1 VPLSVRSPTL
11 VTFTDLNKRIGT
23 SNIFVTVVFGGYRR
37 GMGPSSATDPY
48 RDDGPTRE
56 AIQRIANKWT
66 VHVIKALEH
75 GPRRF
80 LDLRTAVGA
89 SSQVLTRC
97 LRELERDGLVARQ
110 VFAEVPVR
118 VEYSL
123 TELGQTICDPV
134 HAIRDWAEKHAG
146 ELRAA
151 RQRYDRPE
159 APRGGSSPD

>member
-1 VPLSVRSPTL
+1 
-11 VTFTDLNKRIGT
+11 
-23 SNIFVTVVFGGYRR
+23 
-37 GMGPSSATDPY
+37 
-48 RDDGPTRE
+48 
-56 AIQRIANKWT
+56 

-80 LDLRTAVGA
+80 LDLRAAVGA

-97 LRELERDGLVARQ
+97 LRQLDRDGLVARR

-118 VEYSL
+118 VEDSL
-123 TELGQTICDPV
+123 TELGQMICDPV

-159 APRGGSSPD
+159 APRRGSASE

>member
-1 VPLSVRSPTL
+1 
-11 VTFTDLNKRIGT
+11 
-23 SNIFVTVVFGGYRR
+23 
-37 GMGPSSATDPY
+37 MGPSSGADPY
-48 RDDGPTRE
+48 RDDGPTRD

-80 LDLRTAVGA
+80 LDLRAAVGA

-97 LRELERDGLVARQ
+97 LRELERDGLVARK

-159 APRGGSSPD
+159 APRGGPAQP

>member
-1 VPLSVRSPTL
+1 
-11 VTFTDLNKRIGT
+11 
-23 SNIFVTVVFGGYRR
+23 
-37 GMGPSSATDPY
+37 
-48 RDDGPTRE
+48 
-56 AIQRIANKWT
+56 
-66 VHVIKALEH
+66 VHVIKALER

-80 LDLRTAVGA
+80 VDLRAAVGA

-134 HAIRDWAEKHAG
+134 HAIRDWAEKHAA

-159 APRGGSSPD
+159 PPRGGPAPD

>member
-1 VPLSVRSPTL
+1 MSC
-11 VTFTDLNKRIGT
+11 NKGDGT
-23 SNIFVTVVFGGYRR
+23 SHLFVTALPDGYRR
-37 GMGPSSATDPY
+37 GVGPSSRADPY

-66 VHVIKALEH
+66 VHVIKALEQ

-80 LDLRTAVGA
+80 VDLRATVGA

-118 VEYSL
+118 VEYRL

-134 HAIRDWAEKHAG
+134 HAIRDWAEKHAD

-151 RQRYDRPE
+151 RRRYDRPE
-159 APRGGSSPD
+159 ERRTDSTPP